1 MCIKTIYH
9 LIAQELRKTS
19 LVTILII
26 LFVVPIAA
34 MVGSVGYL
42 TFSNG
47 QAVNEAASQ
56 LAHEISDRVQPS
68 LAIESATP
76 YLSPIY
82 LPNRQRIQP
91 YRGNPNLIK
100 FIDNSYR
107 HLNFAKISKFFH
119 QNTIN
124 TRTTIILYL
133 GRFVTMTGLVILI
146 TRWLINS
153 TSILSTKPQE
163 NARAKDLFE
172 SIFNESADAIFL
184 VNAETLVIS
193 DCNRC
198 AVELFEAQSKQELI
212 KTEGHLLQKKR
223 FTTGELRS
231 IANQVKR
238 YGFWQQELE
247 YVSKKGNLF
256 WGNLAIRQIDVAG
269 QPMHLVRVTD
279 ITPRKQAEAARRIR
293 QSQDA
298 AIAQL
303 GQEALIEADLSVL
316 MEWTVT
322 LVAQTLNVDYCQILQ
337 HLPNG
342 KELLLLAGFGWQAG
356 LVGQAT
362 VSAGKESQF
371 GYSLV
376 CWEPII
382 VTDLP
387 TETRFQGSPLLQDHG
402 VVSGMSTRIPGQNQ
416 PFGVLAVH
424 TTQKRQFTDDDIYFL
439 QAIVNIIATAIERK
453 RTEEALRE
461 SAVRERAIATVL
473 QRMRQT
479 LDIDQIFNATTEE
492 LRHVLNCDRVA
503 IYRFNPDWS
512 GEFVAESVADGWVTL
527 TIEQQNNPDLKA
539 DALESENCTLK
550 TLDGAENLS
559 ISSFHPQLYPPYSC
573 PNPNITNPQSDNSL
587 QDTYLKETQGGAY
600 SQGASYRVVEDI
612 YNAEFTDCYI
622 ELLEQFQ
629 ARAYIIAPIF
639 CGKKLWGLLAT
650 YQNSSPRAWR
660 KSEISVVVQIATQF
674 GVAVQQ
680 AQLLQKTQEQALDL
694 KLTLN
699 QLKRT
704 QAQLIHSEKMSSLG
718 QMVAGV
724 AHEINNPVS
733 FIYGNLT
740 PAKEYVQDLVRL
752 IHTYQ
757 KTYPTPTAELQQL
770 IEEIDLDFLI
780 DDWQNLLK
788 SMQIGTDRI
797 RAIVLSLRNFSRLDE
812 KEIKKVDIHEGIDNT
827 LLILQHRFKAAS
839 NIQGIQVIKHY
850 DQLPLVTCYASQLN
864 QVFMNILN
872 NAIDALQ
879 DQPSPR
885 IITISTEVDTGEKQK
900 ITNNGQ
906 PETNFIVIRITDNGS
921 GINED
926 IMPKIFDPFFTTKP
940 VGSGTGL
947 GLSISHQIVVEKHKG
962 QIYCTSTPGQGTEF
976 IVRIP
981 LNPRK

>member
-9 LIAQELRKTS
+9 LIAQELRQTS
-19 LVTILII
+19 LGTILII

-34 MVGSVGYL
+34 RVGSVGYL

-47 QAVNEAASQ
+47 QAFHEVASQ
-56 LAHEISDRVQPS
+56 LAHEISDRVPPS
-68 LAIESATP
+68 LTRESATSH
-76 YLSPIY
+76 LSPIS
-82 LPNRQRIQP
+82 LPNRPTIQP
-91 YRGNPNLIK
+91 NPVNSNIINFIGNSSSRLI
-100 FIDNSYR
+100 
-107 HLNFAKISKFFH
+107 LAKTNKIF
-119 QNTIN
+119 QYNAIN
-124 TRTTIILYL
+124 TRTTIILWL
-133 GRFVTMTGLVILI
+133 GLFVTTTWMIILI
-146 TRWLINS
+146 TRWLRKS
-153 TSILSTKPQE
+153 TSPSFSTVQE

-172 SIFNESADAIFL
+172 SIFNESADGIFL

-193 DCNRC
+193 DCNRR

-212 KTEGHLLQKKR
+212 NTKGYLLQKKR
-223 FTTGELRS
+223 FTTRELRS

-269 QPMHLVRVTD
+269 QPMHLVRVTE
-279 ITPRKQAEAARRIR
+279 ITPRKQAEAALRIR
-293 QSQDA
+293 QRQDA

-322 LVAQTLNVDYCQILQ
+322 LVAQTLNVEYCQILER
-337 HLPNG
+337 LPNG

-402 VVSGMSTRIPGQNQ
+402 IVSGMSTRIPGQNQ

-424 TTQKRQFTDDDIYFL
+424 TTQKRQFTDDDIYFV
-439 QAIVNIIATAIERK
+439 QAIANIIATAIERK

-479 LDIDQIFNATTEE
+479 LDINTIFTATTEE

-512 GEFVAESVADGWVTL
+512 GEFVAESVVEGWVTL

-539 DALESENCTLK
+539 DALESENCTIK
-550 TLDGAENLS
+550 SLDGAENLS
-559 ISSFHPQLYPPYSC
+559 ISSFHPQIYPPYSC
-573 PNPNITNPQSDNSL
+573 PNPNITNSQSDNSL
-587 QDTYLKETQGGAY
+587 QDTYLKETEGGAY

-612 YNAEFTDCYI
+612 YNAGFTDCYI

-629 ARAYIIAPIF
+629 ARSYIIAPIF

-660 KSEISVVVQIATQF
+660 ESEISVVVQIATQF

-704 QAQLIHSEKMSSLG
+704 QAQLVHSEKMSSLG

-733 FIYGNLT
+733 FIYGNLA
-740 PAKEYVQDLVRL
+740 PAKEYFQDLVRL
-752 IHTYQ
+752 IHIYQ

-770 IEEIDLDFLI
+770 IEEIDLDFLL

-827 LLILQHRFKAAS
+827 LLILQHRFKAAV
-839 NIQGIQVIKHY
+839 NAQGIQVIKQY

-864 QVFMNILN
+864 QVFMNIMS
-872 NAIDALQ
+872 NAIDALEN
-879 DQPSPR
+879 QPSPR
-885 IITISTEVDTGEKQK
+885 IITISTEVDTGKKQPTK
-900 ITNNGQ
+900 DDGQ
-906 PETNFIVIRITDNGS
+906 PTSDFIIIRIADNGS

-926 IMPKIFDPFFTTKP
+926 IKPKIFDPFFTTKP

-947 GLSISHQIVVEKHKG
+947 GLSISYQIVVEKHQG
-962 QIYCTSTPGQGTEF
+962 QIYCNSTPGQGTEF
-976 IVRIP
+976 IVKIP

>member
-1 MCIKTIYH
+1 MCIGILYH
-9 LIAQELRKTS
+9 LIAQELRQTS
-19 LVTILII
+19 LGAILII
-26 LFVVPIAA
+26 LLAVPIASL
-34 MVGSVGYL
+34 VGLGGYL
-42 TFSNG
+42 AFSNG
-47 QAVNEAASQ
+47 QAVNEVASQ
-56 LAHEISDRVQPS
+56 ALSHESSDRPQPF
-68 LAIESATP
+68 LAPESATAH
-76 YLSPIY
+76 LSPTS
-82 LPNRQRIQP
+82 LPNRPTIHP
-91 YRGNPNLIK
+91 DPVNSSIINFLGNFSSHLI
-100 FIDNSYR
+100 
-107 HLNFAKISKFFH
+107 LAKTNKFFQH
-119 QNTIN
+119 NPIN
-124 TRTTIILYL
+124 TRTTISLCL
-133 GRFVTMTGLVILI
+133 GLFVTTTGMIILI
-146 TRWLINS
+146 TRWLRKS
-153 TSILSTKPQE
+153 TSQSFSKSQDNT
-163 NARAKDLFE
+163 RAKDLFE

-184 VNAETLVIS
+184 VNAKTLVIS
-193 DCNRC
+193 DCNHR
-198 AVELFEAQSKQELI
+198 AVELFEAHSKQELLN
-212 KTEGHLLQKKR
+212 TEGHLLQKKR
-223 FTTGELRS
+223 FTTGQLRS

-247 YVSKKGNLF
+247 YVSKKGNVF

-279 ITPRKQAEAARRIR
+279 ITPRKQAEAALRIR
-293 QSQDA
+293 QRQDA

-303 GQEALIEADLSVL
+303 GQEALIEADLSLL
-316 MEWTVT
+316 MDWTVT
-322 LVAQTLNVDYCQILQ
+322 LVAQTLNVDYCQILER
-337 HLPNG
+337 LPNG
-342 KELLLLAGFGWQAG
+342 EELRLVAGFGWQAG

-362 VSAGKESQF
+362 VSAGKESQA
-371 GYSLV
+371 GYTLLYN
-376 CWEPII
+376 EPII
-382 VTDLP
+382 LTDLD
-387 TETRFQGSPLLQDHG
+387 TETRFQGSALLQNHG
-402 VVSGMSTRIPGQNQ
+402 VVSGMSTTIPGQNQ
-416 PFGVLAVH
+416 PFGVLGVH
-424 TTQKRQFTDDDIYFL
+424 TTQTRQFTDDDSYFL
-439 QAIVNIIATAIERK
+439 QAIANIIATAIERK

-479 LDIDQIFNATTEE
+479 LDIDKIFTATTEE

-539 DALESENCTLK
+539 DVLEEERCTLK
-550 TLDGAENLS
+550 TLDGSENLS

-573 PNPNITNPQSDNSL
+573 PNPNITNLQSDNSL

-612 YNAEFTDCYI
+612 YNAGFTDCYI

-694 KLTLN
+694 ELTLN

-704 QAQLIHSEKMSSLG
+704 QAQLVHSEKMSSLG

-752 IHTYQ
+752 IQTYQ

-770 IEEIDLDFLI
+770 IEEIDLDFLL

-827 LLILQHRFKAAS
+827 LLILQHRFKAVGNA
-839 NIQGIQVIKHY
+839 QGIQVIKHY
-850 DQLPLVTCYASQLN
+850 GQLPLVTCYASQLN

-872 NAIDALQ
+872 NAIDALEN
-879 DQPSPR
+879 QPSPR
-885 IITISTEVDTGEKQK
+885 IITISTEVETGSKQP
-900 ITNNGQ
+900 TTDDGRA
-906 PETNFIVIRITDNGS
+906 TTDFIVIRIADNGS

-962 QIYCTSTPGQGTEF
+962 QIYCTSTLEQGTEF
-976 IVRIP
+976 IVKIP
-981 LNPRK
+981 L

>member
-9 LIAQELRKTS
+9 LIAQELRQTS
-19 LVTILII
+19 LGTILII

-34 MVGSVGYL
+34 MVGSMGYL

-47 QAVNEAASQ
+47 QAVNDVASQ

-68 LAIESATP
+68 LAPESATSH
-76 YLSPIY
+76 LSPIS
-82 LPNRQRIQP
+82 LPNRPTIQP
-91 YRGNPNLIK
+91 DPVNSNIINFIGNSS
-100 FIDNSYR
+100 SY
-107 HLNFAKISKFFH
+107 LTLANTNKFF
-119 QNTIN
+119 QPNAIN
-124 TRTTIILYL
+124 TRTTISLCL
-133 GRFVTMTGLVILI
+133 GLFMTTIGIIILI
-146 TRWLINS
+146 TRWLRKS
-153 TSILSTKPQE
+153 TSQSFSKFQD
-163 NARAKDLFE
+163 NNRAKDLFE
-172 SIFNESADAIFL
+172 SIFNESADAIFI

-193 DCNRC
+193 DCNRR

-212 KTEGHLLQKKR
+212 NTEGHLLQKKR
-223 FTTGELRS
+223 FTTGQLRS

-247 YVSKKGNLF
+247 YVSKKGNVF

-279 ITPRKQAEAARRIR
+279 ITPRKQAEAALRIR
-293 QSQDA
+293 QRQDA

-303 GQEALIEADLSVL
+303 GQEALIEEDLSIL

-322 LVAQTLNVDYCQILQ
+322 RVAQTLNVDYCQILQ
-337 HLPNG
+337 RLPNG
-342 KELLLLAGFGWQAG
+342 EELLLVAGFGWQAG

-362 VSAGKESQF
+362 VSSGKESQF

-424 TTQKRQFTDDDIYFL
+424 TTQKRQFTDDDIYFM
-439 QAIVNIIATAIERK
+439 QAIANIIATAIERK

-479 LDIDQIFNATTEE
+479 LDIDKIFTATTEE
-492 LRHVLNCDRVA
+492 LRHVLRCDRVA

-527 TIEQQNNPDLKA
+527 TLEQQNNPDLKA
-539 DALESENCTLK
+539 DALEEERCTLK
-550 TLDGAENLS
+550 TLDGSENIS

-573 PNPNITNPQSDNSL
+573 PNPNITNLQSDNSL

-612 YNAEFTDCYI
+612 YNAGFTDCYI

-629 ARAYIIAPIF
+629 ARSYIIAPIF

-694 KLTLN
+694 ELTLN

-704 QAQLIHSEKMSSLG
+704 QAQLVHSEKMSSLG

-752 IHTYQ
+752 IQTYQ

-770 IEEIDLDFLI
+770 IEEIDLDFLL

-827 LLILQHRFKAAS
+827 LLILQHRFKAAG
-839 NIQGIQVIKHY
+839 NTQEIQVIKHY
-850 DQLPLVTCYASQLN
+850 AQLPLVTCYASQLN

-872 NAIDALQ
+872 NAIDALE

-885 IITISTEVDTGEKQK
+885 IITISTEVDTGSKQP
-900 ITNNGQ
+900 TTDDGQ
-906 PETNFIVIRITDNGS
+906 PTSDFIIIRIADNGS

-926 IMPKIFDPFFTTKP
+926 IKPKIFDPFFTTKP

-947 GLSISHQIVVEKHKG
+947 GLSISHQIVVEKHQG
-962 QIYCTSTPGQGTEF
+962 QIYCTSTLGQGTEF
-976 IVRIP
+976 IVKIP
-981 LNPRK
+981 L